1 MLKWPVLSRYQDGWP
16 VIGAI
21 QAHLK
26 VTACKYRVE
35 MAEEVA
41 QKPSEEARAK
51 VQVIEQLAQVSGGT
65 ERRKTRHRGGVQV
78 GFHVELSQYLI
89 LQKLLQY

>member
-1 MLKWPVLSRYQDGWP
+1 MK
-16 VIGAI
+16 A
-21 QAHLK
+21 
-26 VTACKYRVE
+26 TARKYRVE
-35 MAEEVA
+35 MAEEVV
-41 QKPSEEARAK
+41 QKPSKEARAK

-65 ERRKTRHRGGVQV
+65 ERRGIQV